1 MFKKI
6 EIDDKTKYN
15 IFYTHSKWK
24 TITAKGDI
32 DDVFESVCATIA
44 PKI

>member
-6 EIDDKTKYN
+6 ESDDKTKYN

-24 TITAKGDI
+24 AITTEGDI
-32 DDVFESVCATIA
+32 DDVFESVYATIA